1 MRREFAAL
9 LALAASAFAQKMPFD
24 VDALLSLQRISDPQV
39 SPDGRTVAFTVQSI
53 DVAANKRPK
62 QIWVVPLM
70 LGSPRCITSEGESNE
85 RPRWSP
91 DSKSIAFVS
100 DRSGSSQIWT
110 MNPDG
115 SGAKQITNL
124 STEADGVIFSP
135 DGKNLVF
142 TSQVYPEC
150 NDDACNKAKLD
161 AEKSSKVKARIY
173 DELLYRHWT
182 QWQTKRR
189 SHLLVVPAGGGAA
202 KDLTP
207 GETHDVPPF
216 SLGGPD
222 DYAISPD
229 GKEVCYTMNADKV
242 PAISTNTDLFVV
254 TIEGGPS
261 KKITLNPAA
270 DSGPQYSPDGK
281 YLAFRAQERPGYES
295 DRWRL
300 RVLERA
306 TGKVTNLTEN
316 IDRWISNF
324 TWSHD
329 STKLFY
335 TAENH
340 GRQPIEYLPVTGGG
354 SRTAVS
360 GDNWLD
366 DMQLTADGAHIVYT
380 MQSGSQPVEI
390 YRGASSGG
398 PAIALTHL
406 NDAVLP
412 QYQLTTL
419 ETFLVE
425 GAESARVENFMVKPP
440 DFDPKKK
447 YPVLMLIHGGPQGSW
462 GQEWSYRWNAQV
474 FAAAGY
480 LVVMPNP
487 RGSTGYGQKFID
499 DINGDWGGRA
509 FEDIMAVAD
518 HMAAVPY
525 ADIGHMAAAGASY
538 GGYMADWIL
547 GHTQRFKSI
556 VSHAGVY
563 DLRSMFGAT
572 EELWFPLWEFKGT
585 PWDNPELYAR
595 WSPSAFAKE
604 FKTPTLVVAG
614 ELDFRVPYTQSL
626 QLYTTLK
633 LQNVPSKLLIY
644 PDEGHWV
651 LKPQNSRLWYQT
663 VIDWI
668 DSWTKK

>member
-70 LGSPRCITSEGESNE
+70 LGSPRCITSEGDSNE

-150 NDDACNKAKLD
+150 NDDACHKAKLD

-189 SHLLVVPAGGGAA
+189 RHLLVVPVAGGAA

-216 SLGGPD
+216 SLGGQD

-229 GKEVCYTMNADKV
+229 GKEVCYSMNADAV
-242 PAISTNTDLFVV
+242 PAISTNTDLYVV
-254 TIEGGPS
+254 AIEGGPS
-261 KKITLNPAA
+261 KKITINPGA
-270 DSGPQYSPDGK
+270 DSSPIYSPDGK
-281 YLAFRAQERPGYES
+281 YVAFRAQERPGYES

-354 SRTAVS
+354 RYS
-360 GDNWLD
+360 
-366 DMQLTADGAHIVYT
+366 
-380 MQSGSQPVEI
+380 
-390 YRGASSGG
+390 
-398 PAIALTHL
+398 
-406 NDAVLP
+406 
-412 QYQLTTL
+412 
-419 ETFLVE
+419 
-425 GAESARVENFMVKPP
+425 
-440 DFDPKKK
+440 
-447 YPVLMLIHGGPQGSW
+447 
-462 GQEWSYRWNAQV
+462 
-474 FAAAGY
+474 
-480 LVVMPNP
+480 
-487 RGSTGYGQKFID
+487 
-499 DINGDWGGRA
+499 
-509 FEDIMAVAD
+509 
-518 HMAAVPY
+518 
-525 ADIGHMAAAGASY
+525 IG
-538 GGYMADWIL
+538 W
-547 GHTQRFKSI
+547 R
-556 VSHAGVY
+556 
-563 DLRSMFGAT
+563 
-572 EELWFPLWEFKGT
+572 P
-585 PWDNPELYAR
+585 
-595 WSPSAFAKE
+595 
-604 FKTPTLVVAG
+604 
-614 ELDFRVPYTQSL
+614 
-626 QLYTTLK
+626 
-633 LQNVPSKLLIY
+633 
-644 PDEGHWV
+644 
-651 LKPQNSRLWYQT
+651 
-663 VIDWI
+663 
-668 DSWTKK
+668 